1 MRVATTFI
9 LEREDIEKILPYS
22 MICMSRYGAV
32 WSRSSVQKR
41 FKEEFTEKERKDAD
55 SIFRLAHRWL
65 LVTGTPEEARMTGE
79 TFSLWLKLGEFCS
92 SI

>member
-1 MRVATTFI
+1 MRVATSFI

-22 MICMSRYGAV
+22 LICMSRYGAD
-32 WSRSSVQKR
+32 WRRTSVLKR
-41 FKEEFTEKERKDAD
+41 FEEEFTEEERIAAE

-65 LVTGTPEEARMTGE
+65 LVTGTPEETRMTGE
-79 TFSLWLKLGEFCS
+79 TFTLWLKLGEFCS